1 MKNLDSLRN
10 KITEERSSNLPCI
23 TISSGTCGQA
33 RGSVKVIQAFQDAL
47 EKHKLEDK
55 IKIKVT
61 GCHGFCEAE
70 PNIII
75 YPDEIFYHNVD
86 PEDAEEIILETV
98 MNQKIIDRLIYSDMI
113 TGEKTP
119 YFQDISFYKKQ
130 YRLIMGNNSLID
142 PTSIDDYLFVGGYKS
157 LEKVLSQMNSELVIE
172 TIKKSG
178 LRGRGGGGFPTGYK
192 WSFCRKAK
200 GDIKYVICNADE
212 GDPGA
217 YMDRSL
223 LEGNPHSVLE
233 GMIIGAFAIG
243 AKEGWIYVREEYP
256 LAVKNITIAINQA
269 RELGLLG
276 KDILGSGFDFYIK
289 IAKGAG
295 AFVCGEET
303 ALIASIEGKRGVPR
317 QRPPFPVQKGLHGKP
332 TNINNVETW
341 ANIPLII
348 DKGADWF
355 ASIGSEKSKG
365 TKIFSLVGKVKDT
378 GLVEIPM
385 GISLREIIYD
395 IGRGIPDGRRFKAV
409 QTGGPSGGCIP
420 KEMINL
426 PIDYDSLTQ
435 AGSIMGSGGM
445 IVMDESTC
453 MVDIAKYF
461 LTFLLDE
468 SCGKC
473 LPCRKGIQKML
484 EIVTD
489 ITDGKGKEEDL
500 ETLEELAYVIKDT
513 SLCGLGQTAP
523 NSVLSTLRYFRQE
536 YLDHIIK
543 KRCEAAVCKNIIS
556 SPCQHTCPI
565 DTEAP
570 LYIALIARKRYEESL
585 DVIKKENPFASVVAR
600 VCHHPCE
607 SKCRAGEAGKP
618 VAIRGLKR
626 FVTDYGLKHGL
637 CLKTEAVVDKNKD
650 KIAIIGSGP
659 AGLTCAFYL
668 AKKGY
673 QATVFEKLSVVG
685 GMLTTAIPKFRLP
698 REILNADLEFIKSSG
713 FEIQTEME
721 LGRDFT
727 IQDLYEQNFKAIF
740 IATGGHKSWKLGI
753 PNEDSKGVIYGLEVL
768 KDINMDREIN
778 VGKKVGIVGGGNS
791 AVDAARALLRKG
803 LSNTV
808 TIYYR
813 RTINEMPAYQEE
825 IDAALEEGIKIKFL
839 TAPTKIISQNG
850 VLKGCEFVKM
860 ELGEVDASGRRK
872 PVPIEGSEF
881 FVELDN
887 LVVAISEYPDTSFL
901 DKGTDLQVTEGGNI
915 VVDSE
920 TLQTTQEG
928 IFAGGDIVVASNTV
942 IQAIAAG
949 KIASESIEQF
959 LTGEKVKREYKLN
972 RPSKYIEPF
981 ELSEEELQEIRSQVM
996 PYLSPEERKSNFG
1009 EVELGFDEVQ
1019 AIKEAKLCLRCDLET
1034 EEGQQFLEEL
1044 KSKKEEAR

>member
-1 MKNLDSLRN
+1 MRNLDNLRTRIKN
-10 KITEERSSNLPCI
+10 ERSSNIPCI
-23 TISSGTCGQA
+23 TICNGTGCHA
-33 RGSVKVIQAFQDAL
+33 FGSEKVIQAFSD
-47 EKHKLEDK
+47 E
-55 IKIKVT
+55 IKKRNLTGKVAIRKT
-61 GCHGFCEAE
+61 GCHGFCEQG
-70 PNIII
+70 PIIVI
-75 YPDEIFYHNVD
+75 HPEGIFYPKVKIEDVQEIVSDTILKKKLINRLLYID
-86 PEDAEEIILETV
+86 P
-98 MNQKIIDRLIYSDMI
+98 N
-113 TGEKTP
+113 TGEKII
-119 YFQDISFYKKQ
+119 YEKDVLFYKKQ
-130 YRLIMGNNSLID
+130 RRIIFGNNGLID
-142 PTSIDDYLFVGGYKS
+142 PQNIDDYLAVGGYEALS
-157 LEKVLSQMNSELVIE
+157 KVLNEISPEEVIDI
-172 TIKKSG
+172 IKQSG

-200 GDIKYVICNADE
+200 GDIKYIICNADE

-223 LEGNPHSVLE
+223 IEGNPHSVLE
-233 GMIIGAFAIG
+233 GMIIGAYAIG
-243 AKEGWIYVREEYP
+243 ANEGWIYVREEYP
-256 LAVKNITIAINQA
+256 IAVENITIAINQVK
-269 RELGLLG
+269 EIGLLG
-276 KDILGSGFDFYIK
+276 KDILGSGFDFNIK

-317 QRPPFPVQKGLHGKP
+317 QRPPFPVQKGLYGKP

-341 ANIPLII
+341 ANVPQILS
-348 DKGADWF
+348 KGEEWY
-355 ASIGSEKSKG
+355 SKIGTEKSKG
-365 TKIFSLVGKVKDT
+365 TKIFSLVGKINNT
-378 GLVEIPM
+378 GLVEVPM
-385 GISLREIIYD
+385 GIPLWEIIYE
-395 IGRGIPDGRRFKAV
+395 IGGGIPKNRKFKAV

-420 KEMINL
+420 TELLDL
-426 PIDYDSLTQ
+426 PVDYDSLTQ
-435 AGSIMGSGGM
+435 AGSIMGSGGL
-445 IVMDESTC
+445 IVMDENTC

-489 ITDGKGKEEDL
+489 ITDGNGKEEDL
-500 ETLEELAYVIKDT
+500 VTLEELAYVIKDT

-536 YLDHIIK
+536 YLDHINK

-607 SKCRAGEAGKP
+607 SKCRAGDAGEP

-637 CLKTEAVVDKNKD
+637 CLKTDSAVDKNKE
-650 KIAIIGSGP
+650 KVAIIGSGP

-673 QATVFEKLSVVG
+673 QATVFEKLSIVG

-713 FEIQTEME
+713 FEIKTEKE

-727 IQDLYEQNFKAIF
+727 IQELYDQNFKAIF
-740 IATGGHKSWKLGI
+740 IATGGHQSWKLGI
-753 PNEDSKGVIYGLEVL
+753 PGEDSKGVLYGLEVL
-768 KDINMDREIN
+768 KDINMDREVNI
-778 VGKKVGIVGGGNS
+778 GKRVGIVGGGNS

-803 LSNTV
+803 LSETI

-825 IDAALEEGIKIKFL
+825 IDAALEEGIEIKFL
-839 TAPTKIISQNG
+839 TSPTKIISENG
-850 VLKGCEFVKM
+850 ILKGCEFVKM
-860 ELGEVDASGRRK
+860 ELGDVDTSGRRK
-872 PVPIEGSEF
+872 PIPIKGSEF
-881 FVELDN
+881 VAELDN

-901 DKGTDLQVTEGGNI
+901 DKGTELQVTEGGNI
-915 VVDSE
+915 VVDTE

-928 IFAGGDIVVASNTV
+928 IFAGGDIVMASNTV

-959 LTGEKVKREYKLN
+959 LKGEDVKRVYKLN
-972 RPSKYIEPF
+972 RPSKYIEPL
-981 ELSEEELQEIRSQVM
+981 ELSEEELQEIRSQTM
-996 PYLSPEERKSNFG
+996 PHLSIDERKSNFG
-1009 EVELGFDEVQ
+1009 EVELGFDEEQ
-1019 AIKEAKLCLRCDLET
+1019 AVKEGKLCLRCDLET
-1034 EEGQQFLEEL
+1034 KEGQQFLEEL
-1044 KSKKEEAR
+1044 KKAKE